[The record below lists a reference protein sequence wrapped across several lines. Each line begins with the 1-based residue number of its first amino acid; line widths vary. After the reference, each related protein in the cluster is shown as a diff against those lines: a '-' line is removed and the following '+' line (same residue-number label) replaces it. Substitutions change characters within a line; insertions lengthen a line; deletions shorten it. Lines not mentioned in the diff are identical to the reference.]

1 MLRRLLPFMLLCSWP
16 VDSRASFPADGEEF
30 DQIVRPFLDA
40 HCVRCH
46 GPSKQ
51 KGEFRVDTLPRDLAK
66 MTSAGR
72 WGDVLERLNTGE
84 MPPKGE
90 PKPKADLSARVVE
103 WVTARLKEGEAS
115 RAAKRERVTFHKL
128 TREEYANTVQ
138 DLLGVRYDATD
149 PTGLPEDPNW
159 HGFERIGSVLSL
171 SPAHVEKYFA
181 AAEAALAEA
190 FPEKPP
196 EKLSLHWGTTNF

>member
-1 MLRRLLPFMLLCSWP
+1 MRIRHLSLILLLLG
-16 VDSRASFPADGEEF
+16 ASLETRGTASADGEDF
-30 DQIVRPFLDA
+30 DKAVRPFLDT

-46 GPSKQ
+46 GPAKQ
-51 KGEFRVDTLPRDLAK
+51 KGEFRVDTLTRDFANA
-66 MTSAGR
+66 SASVR

-90 PKPKADLSARVVE
+90 PKPKVDESSRIVD
-103 WVTARLKEGEAS
+103 WVTARLKEGEAARS
-115 RAAKRERVTFHKL
+115 AKRERVTFHKL

-138 DLLGVRYDATD
+138 DLLGVRYDAAD

-181 AAEAALAEA
+181 AAEAILAEA
-190 FPEKPP
+190 FPEKA
-196 EKLSLHWGTTNF
+196 